1 MKVGD
6 TRRPGGV
13 SKVAPAPQAV
23 ADITSVLGIAE
34 AEFSPK
40 VRAAIMA
47 LMAEVEKLRREL
59 EQSKRRISYL
69 EELADQDTL
78 TPIPNRRA
86 FVREL
91 SRMVSYAERYQTPSS
106 LLFFDVNGLKEIND
120 AHGHAAGDAVT
131 TFVAEVLS
139 KNIRD
144 TDFVA
149 RIGDDEIG
157 VLLAHA
163 DHAIANEKATTLMT
177 AIEAEPLT
185 WQTHKFRVSAVV
197 GVHTFRGGE
206 DVNQALDAADRAMY
220 ARKRARPAPPRPGKA

>member
-13 SKVAPAPQAV
+13 SNVAPARTATKVTQTEAAAPQAV
-23 ADITSVLGIAE
+23 ADVTSVLGIAE

-78 TPIPNRRA
+78 APIPNRRA

-91 SRMVSYAERYQTPSS
+91 SRMVSTPN
-106 LLFFDVNGLKEIND
+106 VIKRR
-120 AHGHAAGDAVT
+120 AACCFST
-131 TFVAEVLS
+131 S
-139 KNIRD
+139 
-144 TDFVA
+144 TD
-149 RIGDDEIG
+149 
-157 VLLAHA
+157 
-163 DHAIANEKATTLMT
+163 
-177 AIEAEPLT
+177 
-185 WQTHKFRVSAVV
+185 
-197 GVHTFRGGE
+197 
-206 DVNQALDAADRAMY
+206 
-220 ARKRARPAPPRPGKA
+220 